1 MKDFDLVK
9 EYLAEHGYTL
19 MHSNPD
25 KTWGNF
31 AALDGN
37 TSIEIVFKDGEFK
50 ANACGF
56 LPKSMIQLI
65 IRDFSIPNKALFF
78 NLNKIEKAI
87 SLYSENQI

>member
-1 MKDFDLVK
+1 MKEFDLV
-9 EYLAEHGYTL
+9 EDYLAENGYTL

-37 TSIEIVFKDGEFK
+37 TSVEINFKDGQYK

-56 LPKSMIQLI
+56 LPQSMIQLI
-65 IRDFSIPNKALFF
+65 IKDFTIPNKALWF
-78 NLNKIEKAI
+78 NLGKIEKAI
-87 SLYSENQI
+87 RLYEDNQ